1 MRERYTY
8 PNVGKQTNVVLIWSD
23 PGNDSP
29 PEAAPPPSHT
39 WCLPAPTALCTS
51 YVVVHGTYVLH
62 TQERPHGPGV
72 RTRLILPLIA
82 VALLELMAM
91 QTRTQAK
98 RFTSGMGGDGGGG

>member
-1 MRERYTY
+1 M
-8 PNVGKQTNVVLIWSD
+8 
-23 PGNDSP
+23 
-29 PEAAPPPSHT
+29 
-39 WCLPAPTALCTS
+39 
-51 YVVVHGTYVLH
+51 LH